1 MKSNTLFVD
10 NYTKNNDTADEHAFV
25 LKYVY
30 LANYFFVIEA
40 ILIVPIL
47 FGNSLILFS
56 IARMNI
62 LVANLS
68 VSDFLVGLI
77 MIPYDISFVMVEDLR
92 QNKWT
97 CLLLIADNP

>member
-40 ILIVPIL
+40 ILIVPML
-47 FGNSLILFS
+47 FGNSLILFTF
-56 IARMNI
+56 RTVN
-62 LVANLS
+62 
-68 VSDFLVGLI
+68 GR
-77 MIPYDISFVMVEDLR
+77 Y
-92 QNKWT
+92 
-97 CLLLIADNP
+97 